1 MTRAEWSLIDEEHGA
16 RTTEETTQIAGSRSK
31 RYNFPHDSTNQRVV
45 DNLHMFLRV
54 GDTLIDMLIS
64 TLQILDR
71 INQSLYVRSLTGLTH
86 LATFENTVRELGI
99 CGYSFWI
106 GRQSK
111 KLKWR

>member
-1 MTRAEWSLIDEEHGA
+1 MKNMGQEPLKKPHKLQVAEAKGIIFPMIPLTRE
-16 RTTEETTQIAGSRSK
+16 
-31 RYNFPHDSTNQRVV
+31 VV

-99 CGYSFWI
+99 CGYSF
-106 GRQSK
+106 
-111 KLKWR
+111 

>member
-1 MTRAEWSLIDEEHGA
+1 MIPLTRE
-16 RTTEETTQIAGSRSK
+16 
-31 RYNFPHDSTNQRVV
+31 VV

-54 GDTLIDMLIS
+54 GDTLIDMLIN

-71 INQSLYVRSLTGLTH
+71 VNQSLYVRSLTGLTH

-99 CGYSFWI
+99 SGYSFWI